1 MRIITGSL
9 VAAGL
14 TVASITPAHGH
25 ERDAPA
31 SASDTMG
38 QDIVVTG
45 RKRDEVM
52 STIPAPVAILRPGMV
67 LTIEPGL
74 YVSPA
79 EGVPEHFCNMGIR
92 IEDDAVVTENGCE
105 LLTRGVPVKAD
116 EIETVMRG

>member
-45 RKRDEVM
+45 RA
-52 STIPAPVAILRPGMV
+52 SPAPKAADDRYKPTPDASTLRSSADPLDTPQTVNIVPAQVIRDQRPAI
-67 LTIEPGL
+67 
-74 YVSPA
+74 
-79 EGVPEHFCNMGIR
+79 
-92 IEDDAVVTENGCE
+92 
-105 LLTRGVPVKAD
+105 
-116 EIETVMRG
+116 